1 MERKKFETKLP
12 PFYHEVAHVRSNEMK
27 TGFWCDLK
35 AMLPGLVLT
44 AIGWITVR
52 PTVAQTLVSLAVFV
66 AAICPYF
73 TLHEIVH
80 GMVVKSMTRQRVE
93 IGFHRYGMY
102 CGMPDLYLYQSVA
115 VNCTAAPL
123 AVFSILF
130 GVGAI
135 FLIAFGRWTFLPLG
149 LLMSLHLFGC
159 RADVHLLEALRKYES
174 ASLLVKDTGSEQ
186 WLYDRKQKESCH
198 TVLQNCYD
206 DRSG

>member
-1 MERKKFETKLP
+1 MIEQV
-12 PFYHEVAHVRSNEMK
+12 HEDTDVLSDHVKCPTCKR
-27 TGFWCDLK
+27 GRLCDK
-35 AMLPGLVLT
+35 PAGVRVTVLT
-44 AIGWITVR
+44 LKTEALSKQNCRIILKCPKCSDTVC
-52 PTVAQTLVSLAVFV
+52 TAV
-66 AAICPYF
+66 C
-73 TLHEIVH
+73 H
-80 GMVVKSMTRQRVE
+80 
-93 IGFHRYGMY
+93 
-102 CGMPDLYLYQSVA
+102 LYLYQSVA

-186 WLYDRKQKESCH
+186 WLYDRKQKEPCH
-198 TVLQNCYD
+198 TSLPNRYD